1 MGETM
6 MMLLL
11 LFCGEPEFYMNAN
24 VQEEVLQ
31 NP

>member
-1 MGETM
+1 M

-11 LFCGEPEFYMNAN
+11 FFSCGEPEFFYMNAN

-31 NP
+31 NL